1 METEK
6 AIKAAK
12 LLSAI
17 KNYKDRIQHFDDTKE
32 FCVVTF
38 KGENGR
44 EIETTFGCQDK
55 KMINSIREHTK
66 MLLMDE
72 LNQLEKELLDL

>member
-17 KNYKDRIQHFDDTKE
+17 KNYKDRIHRFDDTKE

-44 EIETTFGCQDK
+44 EKEITFECQDQ
-55 KMINSIREHTK
+55 KMIYFNYTI
-66 MLLMDE
+66 L
-72 LNQLEKELLDL
+72 